1 MTYSFSLDT
10 RSHFN
15 TVINDR
21 LDDCLSE
28 KYIHT
33 PQNVKLWWLLEDL
46 MRQVNP
52 KSPKPKVM
60 GSLVTGMPHS
70 GKTTA
75 ARQFRKGYLANV
87 KGAKRTDIVIF
98 QIPSDPGIKDVVSK
112 LGRELRIPDIPE
124 KPEKR
129 YPVYLLVE
137 KIARKLRI
145 DGTKLLIID
154 EFQNLSDISG
164 KSRIAILSG
173 FNDLLNESHV
183 PIILV
188 GVSGVDEI
196 LDLDHYEDRSNL
208 NGTFC
213 SRFPEFR
220 VQPWKDP
227 HNEIYGGLLRTI
239 YEDCKLRLP
248 ARTQPFYINDDL
260 REKILE
266 ITGGLTGKI
275 IHIIKWTARHLI
287 RNHLPEIIT
296 SEILDTVFEEIQ
308 ARGWEYV

>member
-1 MTYSFSLDT
+1 MTHILNLDT

-15 TVINDR
+15 TAINDR
-21 LDDCLSE
+21 LDYCLSE

-60 GSLVTGMPHS
+60 GCLVTGEPHS

-75 ARQFRKGYLANV
+75 TRQFRKGYLANV

-98 QIPSDPGIKDVVSK
+98 QIPSNPVLKDIMGK

-124 KPEKR
+124 KAEKR
-129 YPVYLLVE
+129 YPAYLLVE
-137 KIARKLRI
+137 KIARKLII

-154 EFQNLSDISG
+154 EFQNLSEISG
-164 KSRIAILSG
+164 KSRIAILSS

-196 LDLDHYEDRSNL
+196 LELEHYADRSNL

-213 SRFPEFR
+213 SRFPEFQ

-227 HNEIYGGLLRTI
+227 DNEIYGGLLRTI
-239 YEDCKLRLP
+239 YEDCNLSLP
-248 ARTQPFYINDDL
+248 PGTQPFYTDDDL

-275 IHIIKWTARHLI
+275 IHVIKWTARHLI
-287 RNHLPEIIT
+287 RNHLPETIT
-296 SEILDTVFEEIQ
+296 SDVIDAVFEEIRT
-308 ARGWEYV
+308 RGWMHV